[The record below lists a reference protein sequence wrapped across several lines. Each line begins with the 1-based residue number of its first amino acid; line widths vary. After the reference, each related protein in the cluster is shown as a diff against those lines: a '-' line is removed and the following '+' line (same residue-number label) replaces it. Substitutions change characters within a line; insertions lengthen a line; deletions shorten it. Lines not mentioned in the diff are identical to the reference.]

1 MTCIGGRRPVRILR
15 GDCIIIGYADTA
27 SPNGGVSLL
36 LFSPFPSHSLFDL
49 RFARLNKAVTTAK
62 SSWTGAHIAWFRI
75 NCVGADSLVTTATLS
90 SDM

>member
-36 LFSPFPSHSLFDL
+36 LFPPSPP
-49 RFARLNKAVTTAK
+49 
-62 SSWTGAHIAWFRI
+62 
-75 NCVGADSLVTTATLS
+75 TLS
-90 SDM
+90 LTFGSRASIRL